1 MSMMLTERRA
11 AVAILTLNNPAQL
24 NALGG
29 TLLADL
35 NAALD
40 ATLADPGVR
49 AIVLTGAGR
58 GFCAGAQLGG
68 PTFDAGER
76 VATLLREGV
85 GPLIEKLRA
94 SRIPV
99 VAAVNGPAAGAGVGI
114 ALAADIV
121 IAARSARF
129 VLSFVK
135 LGAALDAGTSLFL
148 QRAIGVPR
156 ARALALLGEPLAAET
171 AAQWGLIW
179 KAVDDADLLTQALQV
194 AQRLA
199 EGPPLSIGLIKQQ
212 IETAWDAPLDA
223 VLDREAS
230 AQASAF
236 VTDDLREGAAAFVER
251 RPPRF
256 TGR

>member
-1 MSMMLTERRA
+1 MTMVISERRG
-11 AVAILTLNNPAQL
+11 AVALLTLNNPAQL

-40 ATLADPGVR
+40 AALADATVR
-49 AIVLTGAGR
+49 AIVLTGAGK

-68 PTFDAGER
+68 PTFESGSE
-76 VATLLREGV
+76 VGSLLRDGV
-85 GPLIEKLRA
+85 SPLIEKLRA
-94 SRIPV
+94 ASVPI
-99 VAAVNGPAAGAGVGI
+99 VAAVNGPAAGAGAGI

-129 VLSFVK
+129 ILSFVK

-148 QRAIGVPR
+148 QRAIGAPR
-156 ARALALLGEPLAAET
+156 ARALALLGEPLSGEM

-179 KAVDDADLLTQALQV
+179 KAVDDAELLTEALGV
-194 AQRLA
+194 AERLA
-199 EGPPLSIGLIKQQ
+199 SGPPISLGLIKQQ
-212 IETAWDAPLDA
+212 IEAAWQAPLA
-223 VLDREAS
+223 VALEGEAE
-230 AQASAF
+230 AQARAF
-236 VTDDLREGAAAFVER
+236 ITEDLREGAAAFVEK